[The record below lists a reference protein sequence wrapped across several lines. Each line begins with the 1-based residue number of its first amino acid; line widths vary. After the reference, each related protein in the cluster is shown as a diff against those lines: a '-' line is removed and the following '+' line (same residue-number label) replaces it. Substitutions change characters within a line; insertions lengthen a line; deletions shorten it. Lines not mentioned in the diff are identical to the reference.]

1 MKAMIKPAKNEGSI
15 DKTNPKSAEKL
26 KHNSSSKEILSSHKS
41 MRIPPTLAR
50 YLQFL
55 GMIH

>member
-26 KHNSSSKEILSSHKS
+26 KHNSSSKEILSSRKS
-41 MRIPPTLAR
+41 MRIPPTLA
-50 YLQFL
+50 
-55 GMIH
+55 